1 MTTNTI
7 KDLLLI
13 QSFNLDGLIEDY
25 RLFFLGILPTTF
37 MLALLVE
44 YFDRM
49 DAFALVKRTL
59 VAVLI
64 LTSITSFYKVSID
77 YSMDAANEKLE
88 SQKQDNILLL
98 DMFDAIEHWDK
109 LQSDQKGAVFYKN
122 QNALWG
128 TLAFLKYHF
137 FDKFV
142 NDGFTVTVFFLSKL
156 CFVILKVVYSIIYYL
171 GYGLVGVPVIIYMFP
186 TMGNVLRGGILSYLW
201 CLVTPHVLVFI
212 LSLISGEINK
222 GYISGQVIGG
232 SVIGTVLLF
241 VMTLFVAF
249 TPIITAMIL
258 NGSGISQ
265 AGGIIA
271 TMGANYVMNLPKNIT
286 NSMASVATGGAVG
299 PKMKLAQTAS
309 GVGFKFAKN
318 AVGLSSSKRQDNKQ
332 DVTHANG
339 SSRNAGGNNSSSK
352 SLNLANTANATDK
365 NEAISRRSRNSD
377 SNQQSNT
384 RAGHGRPFLS
394 RHNQTGAPK
403 EITGSRQI
411 QTTLNASKQQM
422 TMTSSNIA
430 TKANYQPLTKRKNYE
445 RTISERG
452 RSNPRHKQTT

>member
-13 QSFNLDGLIEDY
+13 QSFNLDGLIEEY
-25 RLFFLGILPTTF
+25 RLFFLGILPTIF

-64 LTSITSFYKVSID
+64 LTSITSFYKFSID

-88 SQKQDNILLL
+88 SQKQDNLLL
-98 DMFDAIEHWDK
+98 MDMFDAIEHWDK
-109 LQSDQKGAVFYKN
+109 LQSDQKGALFYKD

-128 TLAFLKYHF
+128 TLAFLKYHL
-137 FDKFV
+137 FDKFI

-156 CFVILKVVYSIIYYL
+156 CFVILKVVYSLIYYL

-222 GYISGQVIGG
+222 GYVSGAVIGG
-232 SVIGTVLLF
+232 SSIGTVLLF

-286 NSMASVATGGAVG
+286 NAVASVATGGAVG

-309 GVGFKFAKN
+309 GIGFKFAKK
-318 AVGLSSSKRQDNKQ
+318 AVGLKNSKQEESKQNFTQDSGRAGGSNNTNSSNNVNQSKSASKFSMTNG
-332 DVTHANG
+332 G
-339 SSRNAGGNNSSSK
+339 SS
-352 SLNLANTANATDK
+352 
-365 NEAISRRSRNSD
+365 
-377 SNQQSNT
+377 QS
-384 RAGHGRPFLS
+384 
-394 RHNQTGAPK
+394 
-403 EITGSRQI
+403 
-411 QTTLNASKQQM
+411 ASKNF
-422 TMTSSNIA
+422 TTATTSSNQAQSVSSNRNGHANKVMNASWKSAVLPAEKQI
-430 TKANYQPLTKRKNYE
+430 TTLSKASERVNYQRLNE
-445 RTISERG
+445 RRSYGHKISERG
-452 RSNPRHKQTT
+452 RRDQRSKQTT